1 MMLRK
6 EQILWHL
13 NHLSEAQPTSSFKLL
28 NAIFLQLPA
37 TQFNR
42 SSQSSSN
49 HLHHP
54 KINK

>member
-1 MMLRK
+1 MLRK
-6 EQILWHL
+6 EQILWRL

-37 TQFNR
+37 TQFNW

-49 HLHHP
+49 HPHHP